1 MIQVAW
7 ILVLPWI
14 GAASVS
20 SPGRCRQKASAQ
32 PK

>member
-7 ILVLPWI
+7 IFVLPCS

-20 SPGRCRQKASAQ
+20 SPGFLRQKASAQ